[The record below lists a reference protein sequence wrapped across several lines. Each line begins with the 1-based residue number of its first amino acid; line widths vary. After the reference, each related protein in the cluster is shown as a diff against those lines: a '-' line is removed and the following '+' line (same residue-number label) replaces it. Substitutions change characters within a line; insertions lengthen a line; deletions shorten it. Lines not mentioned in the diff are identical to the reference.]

1 MKKKDLDP
9 LSNNHVAFNMM
20 VYEIREVNFYN
31 FGFIMNFI
39 KMLNLVEFRDVFGL
53 IYRRLD
59 SLEPYLLLRLDSITL
74 KFIININCCYLK
86 VKLV

>member
-1 MKKKDLDP
+1 
-9 LSNNHVAFNMM
+9 M

-74 KFIININCCYLK
+74 KFIINTNCCDLK

>member
-9 LSNNHVAFNMM
+9 LSNNHVAFNVM
-20 VYEIREVNFYN
+20 VSQIREVNFYN

-53 IYRRLD
+53 IYT
-59 SLEPYLLLRLDSITL
+59 I
-74 KFIININCCYLK
+74 
-86 VKLV
+86 